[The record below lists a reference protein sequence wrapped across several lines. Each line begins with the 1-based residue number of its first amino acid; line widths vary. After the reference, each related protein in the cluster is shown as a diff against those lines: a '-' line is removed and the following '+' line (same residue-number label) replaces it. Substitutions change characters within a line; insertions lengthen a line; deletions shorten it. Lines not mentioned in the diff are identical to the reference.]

1 MVPPSNAINYVIN
14 DIICD
19 GRSFIMLPLMM
30 SLMTSVMAGKF
41 KYGVKKILAFFDN
54 TQDWLG

>member
-1 MVPPSNAINYVIN
+1 MVPPSDVINDVIN

-30 SLMTSVMAGKF
+30 SLMTLVMAGKL
-41 KYGVKKILAFFDN
+41 KYGVKKF
-54 TQDWLG
+54 